1 MRFIKHHW
9 FGLIISLF
17 MLAYLLVFVLVLFAP
32 RYDEQKRGFI
42 PCTEIMAEEL
52 IFCDNNAWCM
62 LKTIGKNTWCDTK
75 VVARGFGQWLKGEQK
90 TPWANY
96 IFEPQLPQQNTETEV
111 EAEESLQEFYEQTP
125 DIEASMQNL
134 RKLNRE
140 LEEKIK
146 KQEEKEKSEYEQQQ

>member
-1 MRFIKHHW
+1 MSFIKHHW

-52 IFCDNNAWCM
+52 IFCDSSAWCM
-62 LKTIGKNTWCDTK
+62 LKTIAKNTWCDTN
-75 VVARGFGQWLKGEQK
+75 VVAKGFGQWIKGEQK

-96 IFEPQLPQQNTETEV
+96 LFEPQLSQQNIASDV
-111 EAEESLQEFYEQTP
+111 EPEESLQEFYEQTP

-134 RKLNRE
+134 RKLNQE
-140 LEEKIK
+140 LEEQIK
-146 KQEEKEKSEYEQQQ
+146 NQEEKEKSEHEQQQ

>member
-52 IFCDNNAWCM
+52 IFCDSSAWCM
-62 LKTIGKNTWCDTK
+62 LKTITKNTWCDTN
-75 VVARGFGQWLKGEQK
+75 VVAKGFGQWIKGEQK

-96 IFEPQLPQQNTETEV
+96 LFEPQLPQQNIASDV
-111 EAEESLQEFYEQTP
+111 EPEESLQEFYEQTP

-134 RKLNRE
+134 RKLNQE
-140 LEEKIK
+140 LEEQIK
-146 KQEEKEKSEYEQQQ
+146 NQEEKEKSEHEQQQ